1 MIRLPKNGRNET
13 DQEGNYA
20 IKVRRKYGVVS
31 VVKTVENLLRL
42 KVKAK
47 KKKKKAMT
55 IRW

>member
-1 MIRLPKNGRNET
+1 MIRLPKNGKNET
-13 DQEGNYA
+13 DQEENYA

-47 KKKKKAMT
+47 KKEEEGNDD
-55 IRW
+55 